1 MDSRCTYTGINK
13 QLVKEEKIKTEP
25 MDRSFKVF
33 NIDGMKNGEVT
44 QFALLEVKINRYKEQ
59 INAAVIDLNSTD
71 MFLGYNWLVKYNPEV
86 N

>member
-1 MDSRCTYTGINK
+1 
-13 QLVKEEKIKTEP
+13 

-33 NIDGMKNGEVT
+33 NINKTKNEKVMR
-44 QFALLEVKINRYKEQ
+44 FMLLELEINKHMEKINT
-59 INAAVIDLNSTD
+59 VVTDLNSIN